1 MSLAGERVVVVG
13 GTSGMGA
20 ATVRAARRLGAEV
33 VSAGRRPVAERDG
46 VEGVQ
51 EVVVDSTDEA
61 SVRALFESVGELDHL
76 LVTASPGQ
84 SGVFLDQDLAQARTF
99 MDGKFFGS
107 WTCARYAAPRLRS
120 RGSITFVTGG
130 AVVRP
135 AVGRS
140 MITAAFA
147 AVEALTRAL
156 AVELGP
162 RRVNAIGR
170 ATPTATGRRRGP
182 ETAGGPITG
191 DDRPWSSYLHAQTDP
206 IGTPGNDPACT
217 SQATPAGGYMRTL
230 AADRDPG
237 TGAARLASS
246 KIRGRTG
253 RQGRKAIDS
262 STRRP
267 SC

>member
-33 VSAGRRPVAERDG
+33 VSAGRRPIAERERVDG
-46 VEGVQ
+46 VEQVF
-51 EVVVDSTDEA
+51 VDTTDEA

-76 LVTASPGQ
+76 LVTASPGK
-84 SGVFLDQDLAQARTF
+84 SGVFLEQDLASARTF

-130 AVVRP
+130 VVVRP
-135 AVGRS
+135 SVGRS

-162 RRVNAIGR
+162 RRVDAIRPGYTDSDFWTFLSDEER
-170 ATPTATGRRRGP
+170 QELRRRVA
-182 ETAGGPITG
+182 E
-191 DDRPWSSYLHAQTDP
+191 
-206 IGTPGNDPACT
+206 GTPLRRLGTPEDVA
-217 SQATPAGGYMRTL
+217 QAAVFLMTCPQVTGTVLEINGGETL
-230 AADRDPG
+230 VNSVD
-237 TGAARLASS
+237 
-246 KIRGRTG
+246 
-253 RQGRKAIDS
+253 
-262 STRRP
+262 
-267 SC
+267 

>member
-33 VSAGRRPVAERDG
+33 VSAGRRPVAERDR
-46 VEGVQ
+46 VEGVH
-51 EVVVDSTDEA
+51 EVIVDSTDEA

-162 RRVNAIGR
+162 RRVNAIRPGYTDSDFWAFLSGEER
-170 ATPTATGRRRGP
+170 RELRRRVAEQTP
-182 ETAGGPITG
+182 VR
-191 DDRPWSSYLHAQTDP
+191 RP
-206 IGTPGNDPACT
+206 GTPEDVA
-217 SQATPAGGYMRTL
+217 QAAVFLMTCPQVSGTVLEIDGGETL
-230 AADRDPG
+230 VNSVD
-237 TGAARLASS
+237 
-246 KIRGRTG
+246 
-253 RQGRKAIDS
+253 
-262 STRRP
+262 
-267 SC
+267 